1 MRDSDVEAITQKLD
15 RVLSSNYQTD
25 KNQKKKEIKQQAK
38 DVLENGDEG
47 INRILLKNSLLDRQ
61 QLRQLHREFQR
72 ANEAKQRVLQIK
84 TQDLLRGGE
93 S

>member
-1 MRDSDVEAITQKLD
+1 MKSITQKLD

-38 DVLENGDEG
+38 DILENGDEG
-47 INRILLKNSLLDRQ
+47 INRVLLKNLQLDRQ

-84 TQDLLRGGE
+84 TQDLLREGDSE
-93 S
+93 NH